1 MPLPISTL
9 TRCAGTKGDFS
20 SGFSDGV
27 CLPFKARGARI
38 VTPVPVFH
46 DRDRIVARSQRVSSL
61 SPLTY
66 DRKGLVPSGE
76 DAG

>member
-1 MPLPISTL
+1 MPLPISAL
-9 TRCAGTKGDFS
+9 TRRAGTKGDFS
-20 SGFSDGV
+20 SGFSGGV
-27 CLPFKARGARI
+27 RLRFKARGAI
-38 VTPVPVFH
+38 MVTPAPVFH
-46 DRDRIVARSQRVSSL
+46 DHDPIVARSQRVSSL